1 MMYQKLSYLSGV
13 SDKPLIGLTIGEMFD
28 RACIKYAD
36 KEAVVSIHQNRRL
49 TYKQL
54 SEQVDAFAASLLEL
68 GFDTGDRLGIW
79 ALNSTEWLI
88 TQYACFKLGVI
99 LVNLNPAYK
108 AKELEYVLN
117 KVECRGIV
125 IADAFKTSDYHAM
138 LASIAPELESNHSKL
153 LVSHNLPHLKVVI
166 KASDEVHDGVYR
178 FNDLLTP
185 PTLAQKQHIEY
196 IAQKLQ
202 FDDVVNIQFTSG
214 TTGNPKGTMLTH
226 HNILNNG
233 YFVGEGIRLTENDR
247 ICVAVPLFH
256 CFGMVMGNLAAMTHG
271 ATVVYPEF
279 AYNPTQT
286 LQAVHDERCTAL
298 YGVPSMFITMLEDAR
313 FDEFDLSSLRT
324 GIMAGSPCPREIM
337 QRVID
342 RMHMSEITICYGMTE
357 TSPVS
362 MQSHVDDPIDKRV
375 STVGQIH
382 PHLEVKIVDD
392 NGHIVPVGVSGELC
406 TRGYSVMAG
415 YWGEP
420 DKTKEV
426 VDKHGWMHTGDIAE
440 MDEDGFVKIKG
451 RIKDVVI
458 RGGENLFPKE
468 IEDLLFQH
476 PDVMS
481 VQVVGL
487 PDKRYGEELCAC
499 IILNEGASC
508 CEDDIREFCRS
519 QVSHHK
525 VPRYVSFV
533 SEFPMTASGKPQK
546 FKLQELMR
554 VEFNLT
560 GNIFE

>member
-1 MMYQKLSYLSGV
+1 MYEQLSYLSGT
-13 SDKPLIGLTIGEMFD
+13 SNKPLIGLTIGEMFD
-28 RACIKYAD
+28 RACEQYAD
-36 KEAVVSIHQNRRL
+36 KEAIVSVHQNQRL
-49 TYKQL
+49 TYKEL
-54 SEQVDAFAASLLEL
+54 GDKVEAFCASLLEL
-68 GFDTGDRLGIW
+68 GFETGDRLGIW
-79 ALNSTEWLI
+79 ALNSVEWII
-88 TQYACFKLGVI
+88 TQYACFKLGII
-99 LVNLNPAYK
+99 LVNLNPNYK

-138 LASIAPELESNHSKL
+138 LASVAPELEKNHAKTLISQ
-153 LVSHNLPHLKVVI
+153 NLPHLKVVI
-166 KASDEVHDGVYR
+166 KACDVEHDGIYR
-178 FNDLLTP
+178 FNELLKK
-185 PTLAQKQHIEY
+185 PTLAQRQHIDYVAE
-196 IAQKLQ
+196 KLQ
-202 FDDVVNIQFTSG
+202 FDDVANIQFTSG

-233 YFVGEGIRLTENDR
+233 YFVGEGIKLTESDR
-247 ICVAVPLFH
+247 ICVSVPLFH

-271 ATVVYPEF
+271 ATVVYPSF
-279 AYNPTQT
+279 AYNPTET
-286 LQAVHDERCTAL
+286 LHAVHDERCTAL
-298 YGVPSMFITMLEDAR
+298 YGVPSMFITMLEDKR

-337 QRVID
+337 QRVIE
-342 RMHMSEITICYGMTE
+342 RMHMNQITICYGMTE

-362 MQSHVDDPIDKRV
+362 TQSHVDDPIDKRV
-375 STVGQIH
+375 STVGRIH
-382 PHLEVKIVDD
+382 PHVEVKIVDD

-420 DKTKEV
+420 DKTREV

-440 MDEDGFVKIKG
+440 MDEEGFVKIKG

-468 IEDLLFQH
+468 IEDLLFKH
-476 PDVMS
+476 PAVSS
-481 VQVVGL
+481 VQVIGL

-499 IILNEGASC
+499 IILNDGMNGN
-508 CEDDIREFCRS
+508 EDDIRNFCRS

-525 VPRYVSFV
+525 VPRYVAFV
-533 SEFPMTASGKPQK
+533 KEFPMTASGKPQK

-554 VEFNLT
+554 VQFNLT

>member
-1 MMYQKLSYLSGV
+1 MYQKLSYLSGI

-36 KEAVVSIHQNRRL
+36 KEAVVSIHQDCRL
-49 TYKQL
+49 TYQQL
-54 SEQVDAFAASLLEL
+54 SEQVNAFAASLLEL

-79 ALNSTEWLI
+79 ALNSIEWVI
-88 TQYACFKLGVI
+88 TQYACFKIGVI

-125 IADAFKTSDYHAM
+125 IADSFKTSDYHAM

-166 KASDEVHDGVYR
+166 KASDEEHDGVYR

-196 IAQKLQ
+196 IAQRLQ

-233 YFVGEGIRLTENDR
+233 YFVGEGIKLTEDDR

-271 ATVVYPEF
+271 ATVIYPDF

-286 LQAVHDERCTAL
+286 LQAVHNERCTAL
-298 YGVPSMFITMLEDAR
+298 YGVPSMFITMLEDKR

-382 PHLEVKIVDD
+382 PHLEVKIVDED
-392 NGHIVPVGVSGELC
+392 GKITPVGVSGELC

-468 IEDLLFQH
+468 IEDLIFQH
-476 PDVMS
+476 PAVLS

-499 IILNEGASC
+499 IILNDGAAC
-508 CEDDIREFCRS
+508 CEDDIREFCRT

-533 SEFPMTASGKPQK
+533 NEFPMTASGKPQK

>member
-1 MMYQKLSYLSGV
+1 MYQKLSYLSGV

-79 ALNSTEWLI
+79 ALNSTEWVI

-166 KASDEVHDGVYR
+166 KASDEEHDGIYR

-196 IAQKLQ
+196 IAQRLQ

-233 YFVGEGIRLTENDR
+233 YFVGEGVKLTENDR

-426 VDKHGWMHTGDIAE
+426 VDNHGWMHTGDIAE

-468 IEDLLFQH
+468 IEDLLFAH

-481 VQVVGL
+481 VQVIGL

>member
-1 MMYQKLSYLSGV
+1 MYQKLSYLSGV

-79 ALNSTEWLI
+79 ALNSTEWVI

-166 KASDEVHDGVYR
+166 KASDEEHDGIYR

-196 IAQKLQ
+196 IAQRLQ

-233 YFVGEGIRLTENDR
+233 YFVGEGIKLTENDR

-426 VDKHGWMHTGDIAE
+426 VDNHGWMHTGDIAE

-468 IEDLLFQH
+468 IEDLLFAH

-481 VQVVGL
+481 VQVIGL

>member
-1 MMYQKLSYLSGV
+1 MYQKLSYLSGT

-28 RACIKYAD
+28 RACLQYAD
-36 KEAVVSIHQNRRL
+36 KEAIVSVHQNIRL
-49 TYKQL
+49 TYKEL
-54 SEQVDAFAASLLEL
+54 ADKVNAFAASLLEL
-68 GFDTGDRLGIW
+68 GFDTGDRFGVW
-79 ALNSTEWLI
+79 ALNSIEWI
-88 TQYACFKLGVI
+88 VAQYACFKIGVI

-117 KVECRGIV
+117 KVECRGIL

-138 LASIAPELESNHSKL
+138 LVSIAPELESNHSKH

-166 KASDEVHDGVYR
+166 KASDVEHDGVYR
-178 FNDLLTP
+178 FKDLLNP
-185 PTLAQKQHIEY
+185 PTLAQRQHIEY
-196 IAQKLQ
+196 VAKKLQ
-202 FDDVVNIQFTSG
+202 FDDVANIQFTSG

-233 YFVGEGIRLTENDR
+233 YFVGEGIKLTEHDR
-247 ICVAVPLFH
+247 ICVSVPLFH

-271 ATVVYPEF
+271 ATIVYPSF
-279 AYNPTQT
+279 AYNPTET

-298 YGVPSMFITMLEDAR
+298 YGVPSMFITMLEDKR
-313 FDEFDLSSLRT
+313 FEEFDLSSLRT

-337 QRVID
+337 QRVIE

-375 STVGQIH
+375 STIGQIH
-382 PHLEVKIVDD
+382 PHLEVKIIDE
-392 NGHIVPVGVSGELC
+392 NGSITPVGVAGELC

-426 VDKHGWMHTGDIAE
+426 ADKHGWMHTGDIAE

-468 IEDLLFQH
+468 IEDLLFKH
-476 PDVMS
+476 PAVSS
-481 VQVVGL
+481 VQVIGL

-499 IILNEGASC
+499 IILNDGMNGN
-508 CEDDIREFCRS
+508 EDEIRDFCRS

-525 VPRYVSFV
+525 VPRYVAFV
-533 SEFPMTASGKPQK
+533 KEFPMTASGKPQK

>member
-1 MMYQKLSYLSGV
+1 MYQKLSYLSGV

-79 ALNSTEWLI
+79 ALNSTEWVI

-166 KASDEVHDGVYR
+166 KASDEEHDGIHR

-196 IAQKLQ
+196 IAQRLQ

-233 YFVGEGIRLTENDR
+233 YFVGEGVKLTENDR

-426 VDKHGWMHTGDIAE
+426 VDNHGWMHTGDIAE

-468 IEDLLFQH
+468 IEDLLFAH

-481 VQVVGL
+481 VQVIGL

>member
-1 MMYQKLSYLSGV
+1 MMYQKLSYLSGI

-36 KEAVVSIHQNRRL
+36 KEAVVSIHQDCRL
-49 TYKQL
+49 TYQQL
-54 SEQVDAFAASLLEL
+54 SEQVNAFAASLLEL

-79 ALNSTEWLI
+79 ALNSIEWVI
-88 TQYACFKLGVI
+88 TQYACFKIGVI

-125 IADAFKTSDYHAM
+125 IADSFKTSDYHAM

-166 KASDEVHDGVYR
+166 KASDEEHDGVYR

-196 IAQKLQ
+196 IAQRLQ

-233 YFVGEGIRLTENDR
+233 YFVGEGIKLTEDDR

-271 ATVVYPEF
+271 ATVIYPDF

-286 LQAVHDERCTAL
+286 LQAVHNERCTAL
-298 YGVPSMFITMLEDAR
+298 YGVPSMFITMLEDKR

-382 PHLEVKIVDD
+382 PHLEVKIVDED
-392 NGHIVPVGVSGELC
+392 GKITPVGVSGELC

-468 IEDLLFQH
+468 IEDLIFQH
-476 PDVMS
+476 PAVLS

-499 IILNEGASC
+499 IILNDGAAC
-508 CEDDIREFCRS
+508 CEDDIREFCRT

-533 SEFPMTASGKPQK
+533 NEFPMTASGKPQK